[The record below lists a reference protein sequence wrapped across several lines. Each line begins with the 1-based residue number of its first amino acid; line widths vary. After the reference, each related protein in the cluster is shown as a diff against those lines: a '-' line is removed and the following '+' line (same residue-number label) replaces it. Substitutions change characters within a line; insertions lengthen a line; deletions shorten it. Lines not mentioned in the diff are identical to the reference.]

1 MNSRNNT
8 QGNQADQRTF
18 LDIAA
23 ELGGMLD
30 RKRLAYGD
38 NMTIAPKILE
48 LLYPNG
54 VPVSAYPTML
64 LLVRIL
70 DKIARLAT
78 GGGRFALGEDAWKD
92 IAGYALCAL
101 YDFGERDSR

>member
-1 MNSRNNT
+1 MSRS
-8 QGNQADQRTF
+8 GRERSKRKTF
-18 LDIAA
+18 RELAA
-23 ELGGMLD
+23 ELAELLE
-30 RKRLAYGD
+30 RKRAAYGN
-38 NMTIAPKILE
+38 NMEIAPKVLE

-70 DKIARLAT
+70 DKIARLST
-78 GGGRFALGEDAWKD
+78 GGGRWALGEDAWKD

-101 YDFGERDSR
+101 HDFQEDK